1 MLKFSGI
8 GSRFFRSA
16 VEGCRLGM
24 AGSLLLA
31 LVLGVA
37 GCSTGS
43 TVERWQLFESA
54 SSGAKSQDDA
64 VDLVF
69 FRELPT
75 GRQVDRPINV
85 YIDGHYQA
93 SLVGNAFT
101 RAQLCPGEHRLA
113 VALND
118 VERRYLT
125 KDEGLPFKVERGGPR
140 YFRVADTQTGVVTL
154 TAVAEAEVP
163 STVQSLATRQSHA
176 VPRLPRAECAV
187 RR

>member
-1 MLKFSGI
+1 MLKFSGV

-24 AGSLLLA
+24 VGTLLLV
-31 LVLGVA
+31 LVVGVT

-43 TVERWQLFESA
+43 TVERWQLFEPA
-54 SSGAKSQDDA
+54 SSSAKSQDEA

-101 RAQLCPGEHRLA
+101 RAQLCPG
-113 VALND
+113 
-118 VERRYLT
+118 
-125 KDEGLPFKVERGGPR
+125 
-140 YFRVADTQTGVVTL
+140 
-154 TAVAEAEVP
+154 
-163 STVQSLATRQSHA
+163 
-176 VPRLPRAECAV
+176 
-187 RR
+187 

>member
-8 GSRFFRSA
+8 GRWFCWPDM
-16 VEGCRLGM
+16 EGGRLGM
-24 AGSLLLA
+24 AGALLLG
-31 LVLGVA
+31 LLLGVS

-43 TVERWQLFESA
+43 TVERWELFEAA

-118 VERRYLT
+118 VERRYMT
-125 KDEGLPFKVERGGPR
+125 KDEGLPFKVERGGSR
-140 YFRVADTQTGVVTL
+140 YFRVADTQAGVVTL

-163 STVQSLATRQSHA
+163 SVVQSLATRQSHA
-176 VPRLPRAECAV
+176 VPRLPRTECGV

>member
-1 MLKFSGI
+1 MLKFSEVDHRVGQ
-8 GSRFFRSA
+8 SSMR
-16 VEGCRLGM
+16 VCRLGVV
-24 AGSLLLA
+24 GSLLLA
-31 LVLGVA
+31 LILGVS

-43 TVERWQLFESA
+43 AVERWQLFESA
-54 SSGAKSQDDA
+54 TSSAKSQDDA
-64 VDLVF
+64 VDLLF
-69 FRELPT
+69 FRELPA

-101 RAQLCPGEHRLA
+101 RAQLCPGDHRLA

-125 KDEGLPFKVERGGPR
+125 KEEGLPFKVERGGPR
-140 YFRVADTQTGVVTL
+140 YFRVADTPTGVVTL
-154 TAVAEAEVP
+154 TAVAEADVP
-163 STVQSLATRQSHA
+163 TTVQSLATRQSHA
-176 VPRLPRAECAV
+176 VPRLPRAECSV

>member
-24 AGSLLLA
+24 VGTLLLV
-31 LVLGVA
+31 LVVGVT

-43 TVERWQLFESA
+43 TVERWQLFEPA
-54 SSGAKSQDDA
+54 SSSAKSQDDA

-69 FRELPT
+69 FRELPA

-85 YIDGHYQA
+85 YIDGHYQT

-125 KDEGLPFKVERGGPR
+125 KEEGLPFKVERGGPR
-140 YFRVADTQTGVVTL
+140 YFRVADTQAGVVTL

>member
-16 VEGCRLGM
+16 VEGCRLGIT
-24 AGSLLLA
+24 GLV

-54 SSGAKSQDDA
+54 SSSAKSQDEV

-125 KDEGLPFKVERGGPR
+125 KEEGLPFKVERGGPR
-140 YFRVADTQTGVVTL
+140 YFRVADTQAGVVTL

>member
-1 MLKFSGI
+1 MLKFFGA
-8 GSRFFRSA
+8 GHWFGQSA
-16 VEGCRLGM
+16 MRVCRLGL
-24 AGSLLLA
+24 AGFVLLA
-31 LVLGVA
+31 LILGST

-43 TVERWQLFESA
+43 AVERWQLFESA
-54 SSGAKSQDDA
+54 SSGAKSQDVA
-64 VDLVF
+64 VELLF
-69 FRELPT
+69 FRELPS
-75 GRQVDRPINV
+75 GRQLDRPINV

-113 VALND
+113 VAVND

-125 KDEGLPFKVERGGPR
+125 KEEGLPFKVEPGGPR
-140 YFRVADTQTGVVTL
+140 YFRVADTQSGVVTL

-163 STVQSLATRQSHA
+163 TAVQSLATRQSHA
-176 VPRLPRAECAV
+176 VPRLPRTDCSV